1 MTTKREKIS
10 VDCFPLFFKEKNRMV
25 LISVTLGIY
34 PYRCCFMTILSNF
47 NSILINF
54 SALLQLY
61 GTTTWH
67 VHFMT
72 RGGGGY
78 ALVLIAPLTFLLLIN
93 GIDVRFCHMIMIKP
107 FRSILC
113 YPLNIIQIFQV
124 LFSHMKMNFSK
135 MKHKNKFLPNF
146 FTRKKNFYKNGK
158 NHNIKSY
165 FYK

>member
-1 MTTKREKIS
+1 MTTKRERPLWI
-10 VDCFPLFFKEKNRMV
+10 VFLLFFKEKNRMV

-78 ALVLIAPLTFLLLIN
+78 ALVLIAPLTYFIVN
-93 GIDVRFCHMIMIKP
+93 KWDRS
-107 FRSILC
+107 SILPHD
-113 YPLNIIQIFQV
+113 YDQTIPFHLV
-124 LFSHMKMNFSK
+124 LSVKYNTNFSSS
-135 MKHKNKFLPNF
+135 F
-146 FTRKKNFYKNGK
+146 FTYENEFFQK
-158 NHNIKSY
+158 
-165 FYK
+165 

>member
-1 MTTKREKIS
+1 MYNNYNSDYDNKKGR
-10 VDCFPLFFKEKNRMV
+10 DLCGLFFFFSLKKKNRMV

-78 ALVLIAPLTFLLLIN
+78 ALVLIAP
-93 GIDVRFCHMIMIKP
+93 
-107 FRSILC
+107 
-113 YPLNIIQIFQV
+113 
-124 LFSHMKMNFSK
+124 
-135 MKHKNKFLPNF
+135 
-146 FTRKKNFYKNGK
+146 
-158 NHNIKSY
+158 
-165 FYK
+165 